1 MDKHYILPKEKAKIY
16 YEERG
21 LHYLNKTVVLNE
33 KQVKELIT
41 ENKLDYLRE
50 VKHNFD
56 VGDYITCIK
65 PLPRSEFDISD
76 YCRSSLHIDKFAG
89 CWKEGL
95 TFRVRKNNRGL
106 ALFPDRFISRISG
119 VFANCVREATKE
131 EIKEFNKRYE
141 KEILI
146 ADQEDI
152 FQEIPFHF

>member
-1 MDKHYILPKEKAKIY
+1 MDNHYILPKEKAKIY

-21 LHYLNKTVVLNE
+21 FSYINKTAVLNE
-33 KQVKELIT
+33 RQVKELIT
-41 ENKLDYLRE
+41 ENKLDYLRR
-50 VKHNFD
+50 VKHCFD
-56 VGDYITCIK
+56 VGDYVTCIK

-76 YCRSSLHIDKFAG
+76 YSRSSLNTDEFSG

-106 ALFPDRFISRISG
+106 ALFPDLFISCHIG

-131 EIKEFNKRYE
+131 EIEEFNKRYE

-146 ADQEDI
+146 ADHEDI
-152 FQEIPFHF
+152 LQARPF